1 MRASPTQETT
11 MKKAYPEDRFPKPV
25 VPARP
30 GSRRPKAESVL
41 RTKDDVIKITE
52 RPSTWGV
59 HQQEEQS

>member
-1 MRASPTQETT
+1 
-11 MKKAYPEDRFPKPV
+11 MKKAYPQDRFPRPV

-30 GSRRPKAESVL
+30 GSRRPKAETVL
-41 RTKDDVIKITE
+41 RTKDDVIKLTE